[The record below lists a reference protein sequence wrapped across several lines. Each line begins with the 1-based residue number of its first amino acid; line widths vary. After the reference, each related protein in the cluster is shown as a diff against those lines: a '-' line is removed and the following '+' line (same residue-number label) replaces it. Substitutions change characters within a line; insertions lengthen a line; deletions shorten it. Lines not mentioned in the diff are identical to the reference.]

1 MGTGWAGRNRTPHER
16 RMNPSRTPALCEV
29 TGSAALGRLPF
40 FRGHQ
45 APQGLWPAPPPGQV
59 PGSRL
64 PLPAY
69 FLPCVPAKGCP
80 AWRCREAARSPRAA
94 ANRPGALRGGTSE
107 TRASAMPRAVPEV
120 PRAGAGLA
128 RAARRG
134 FRAGRRGRAGP
145 GPRAGA
151 AGVRPRPPRPRPRPR
166 QVSGPAPAR

>member
-1 MGTGWAGRNRTPHER
+1 
-16 RMNPSRTPALCEV
+16 MNPSRTPALCEV

-80 AWRCREAARSPRAA
+80 AWRCWEAARSPRAA

-120 PRAGAGLA
+120 PRAGAGLGA
-128 RAARRG
+128 RAAAGLESAAAAERG
-134 FRAGRRGRAGP
+134 HGRGQELLGCGP
-145 GPRAGA
+145 A
-151 AGVRPRPPRPRPRPR
+151 PPAR
-166 QVSGPAPAR
+166 GPAPAR